1 MAEAGIGDI
10 LLPAGSGPTDAWL
23 PSNSLWQSRSA
34 KLANFNFPLS
44 LFLSWVLGANS
55 THARGRRNRSMQ
67 STYISAFFFFLL
79 LVLFKEVRVNNCCLT
94 CLGANYFTTSPI
106 IYTILNHLKGA
117 FKKAFRKKNYLVR
130 LIFFCRFG
138 KLRQGSVFT

>member
-1 MAEAGIGDI
+1 MHD
-10 LLPAGSGPTDAWL
+10 
-23 PSNSLWQSRSA
+23 
-34 KLANFNFPLS
+34 FPLIHYDKVGQQS
-44 LFLSWVLGANS
+44 LPISISLSLSFCHECWARTAL
-55 THARGRRNRSMQ
+55 THVEEETEVCSQ
-67 STYISAFFFFLL
+67 PTFQHFFFFLL

-117 FKKAFRKKNYLVR
+117 FKKAFRKKKLFGA
-130 LIFFCRFG
+130 LDFFCRFG